1 MHTMLN
7 TEMEP
12 DKLQHASQENGIKPV
27 ENRRIKQYPKSFFD
41 KQRWHEEESV
51 MKWILRLFG
60 RDFIMSWIIRG
71 SVSLAPKLVYLLRS
85 KKYRKCDD
93 IV

>member
-1 MHTMLN
+1 MLPGHIMHTMIN
-7 TEMEP
+7 TEEQP
-12 DKLQHASQENGIKPV
+12 SAPRHLIKENGI
-27 ENRRIKQYPKSFFD
+27 EHEDNGRIKQYPKSFFD
-41 KQRWHEEESV
+41 KQRWQDEESV

-85 KKYRKCDD
+85 KK
-93 IV
+93 